1 LIRTKLRLDD
11 ENGVYHSNTEVI
23 LAGLREAGYQSTDTS
38 KWLKNQFCPKWRFLV
53 HTLLQCISN
62 KSGGW
67 DQFSTQLG
75 CGIVCLS
82 KGLTYNFSK
91 FIFDNMLENIE
102 KKKHK
107 FLMYCRFLQII
118 LDITTQDRVH
128 IPIKG
133 LSAKLFASMKTNY
146 DGEHHP
152 LLAAMLPNGND
163 DAGEGDATG
172 DIPSP
177 NAADDGNPSSSG
189 VAADGN
195 PSVVHD
201 GEPSTTAEAL
211 HVSPDQPPPS
221 PLPLSPSS
229 FPSPSHVAP
238 DELVPEVE
246 ETIQS
251 LGTQVPTPLE
261 PEITRLP
268 TPSPVREPI
277 DEGSPNVVHMSVSP
291 ERSNEAPITTE
302 QSVGGAED
310 PITLTSVYD
319 LLCRYVK
326 KTDDLQKELA
336 DTKSSLGGEIELL
349 KERIQELET
358 QLGQQK
364 KRKDVID
371 ADEVNED
378 RNLDSLEIL
387 AEVAQQTHASSPKV
401 AESSRQKKTIHFNRR
416 KGRQYLANKSNESS
430 KVSNV
435 DEIQMGN
442 GLNWLRRE

>member
-1 LIRTKLRLDD
+1 
-11 ENGVYHSNTEVI
+11 
-23 LAGLREAGYQSTDTS
+23 
-38 KWLKNQFCPKWRFLV
+38 
-53 HTLLQCISN
+53 
-62 KSGGW
+62 
-67 DQFSTQLG
+67 LG

-91 FIFDNMLENIE
+91 FIFDNMLENIK

-107 FLMYCRFLQII
+107 FLMYPRFLQMIF
-118 LDITTQDRVH
+118 DITTQDRVH

-201 GEPSTTAEAL
+201 GEPSTTAKAL
-211 HVSPDQPPPS
+211 HVSPDLPPPS
-221 PLPLSPSS
+221 PLPLSPSP
-229 FPSPSHVAP
+229 FPSPTHVAP

-291 ERSNEAPITTE
+291 ERFNEAPITTE

-310 PITLTSVYD
+310 PVTLTSVYD

-326 KTDDLQKELA
+326 RTDDLQKELA
-336 DTKSSLGGEIELL
+336 DTKSSLGDEIVLL
-349 KERIQELET
+349 KKRVQEL
-358 QLGQQK
+358 
-364 KRKDVID
+364 
-371 ADEVNED
+371 
-378 RNLDSLEIL
+378 
-387 AEVAQQTHASSPKV
+387 
-401 AESSRQKKTIHFNRR
+401 
-416 KGRQYLANKSNESS
+416 
-430 KVSNV
+430 
-435 DEIQMGN
+435 
-442 GLNWLRRE
+442 